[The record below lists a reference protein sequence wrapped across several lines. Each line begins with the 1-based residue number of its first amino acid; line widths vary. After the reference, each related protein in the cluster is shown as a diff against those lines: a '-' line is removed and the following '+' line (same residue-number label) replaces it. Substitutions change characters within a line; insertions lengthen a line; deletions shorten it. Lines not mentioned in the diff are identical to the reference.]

1 MGALVRCPVGSAGT
15 ALADGALLSS
25 EIDNG
30 HPPYGKAVVTF
41 SLLAAGEIGA
51 FAGMLGEGLVVHAPR
66 ADIGRH
72 RPIHKDGDMR
82 FRR

>member
-1 MGALVRCPVGSAGT
+1 MDALSAIAVP
-15 ALADGALLSS
+15 ALPTGLFLSF

-30 HPPYGKAVVTF
+30 YHPYWKAIVSF

-51 FAGMLGEGLVVHAPR
+51 LAGMLGEGLVVHAPR

-72 RPIHKDGDMR
+72 RPVHKNGDMR